1 MVTQTVDLGVEE
13 IVLAEALV
21 QVQVIK
27 EGVIIEAAVEV
38 EPMAGTV
45 VDVPI
50 IKQEGMC
57 IQDII
62 IKMNGIACR

>member
-1 MVTQTVDLGVEE
+1 MVTQTADLGVEE
-13 IVLAEALV
+13 IVVAEVLI
-21 QVQVIK
+21 QVQAIT
-27 EGVIIEAAVEV
+27 EDVIIEAAVEA

-50 IKQEGMC
+50 ITQEGMC

-62 IKMNGIACR
+62 IKMNGIVCR

>member
-1 MVTQTVDLGVEE
+1 MVIQTADLGVEE
-13 IVLAEALV
+13 IVVAEALI
-21 QVQVIK
+21 QVQAIT
-27 EGVIIEAAVEV
+27 EDVIIEAAVEA

-62 IKMNGIACR
+62 IKMNGIVCR